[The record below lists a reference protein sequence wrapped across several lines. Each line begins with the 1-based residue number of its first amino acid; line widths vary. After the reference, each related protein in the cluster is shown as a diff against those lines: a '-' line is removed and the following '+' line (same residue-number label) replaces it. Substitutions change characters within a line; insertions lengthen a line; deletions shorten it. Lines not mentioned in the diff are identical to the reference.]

1 MRNLPRLFVL
11 GVAFGL
17 IVWLLLRL
25 SPDRPTTVQ
34 APATPAAEAPRTG
47 QDSAP
52 WSQEDRVLWRETL
65 DRRLR

>member
-1 MRNLPRLFVL
+1 MRRLPRLFIL
-11 GVAFGL
+11 GVAAGL

-34 APATPAAEAPRTG
+34 APAAPSGEAPRAGT
-47 QDSAP
+47 DAAP
-52 WSQEDRVLWRETL
+52 WTQEDRVLWRETL

>member
-1 MRNLPRLFVL
+1 MRRLPRLLVL

-25 SPDRPTTVQ
+25 SPDRPTTIQ
-34 APATPAAEAPRTG
+34 APATPSGEDPRT
-47 QDSAP
+47 DADAAP
-52 WSQEDRVLWRETL
+52 WTQEDRALWRETL